1 MKKEDQDYF
10 EALGELEYWYFL
22 LRQLVQKRENQKPQ
36 SALDLMIDSATGYG
50 DKILKEDSVE
60 AFEIYEN
67 IIRLKKILGRDDWE
81 EMQQNLDELKVHFN
95 KLSPVSGQG

>member
-50 DKILKEDSVE
+50 DMVLQEDSAK

-67 IIRLKKILGRDDWE
+67 IIRLKKILGLDWA
-81 EMQQNLDELKVHFN
+81 EMQQNLDELKAHFN
-95 KLSPVSGQG
+95 KLVSPVSG